1 MKATTKKKRDGS
13 EQVMLGKV
21 IMKEKPARKRARRQ
35 DWQYSRELQRIRE
48 IEKLIRHRHGAMIPD
63 PAGTDDVEMCLAYPR
78 AIALTP
84 RSQDVESWCRK
95 WAPWIDPVTLHT
107 LAALGVNRRWM
118 IKADAVAKMLMVTM
132 ADRSKLGLRTIG
144 ACDMTTAERKDLAKA
159 NKRERDKN
167 RQECKRRNL
176 GMVDRKSQQ
185 AHTLAATKPWE
196 AEGISRRTW
205 FYRQKRDCT
214 ATSRVEINRN
224 GDTSVQ
230 PASQP
235 DLPPAPP
242 QVQIGQSRVAGLSGG
257 LGHHAPAGLQGAAP
271 HGNGDTRDEEAA

>member
-35 DWQYSRELQRIRE
+35 EWDFSRELLRVRE
-48 IEKLIRHRHGAMIPD
+48 IEKIIRFRHGSRIPD
-63 PAGTDDVEMCLAYPR
+63 PSGTDDVDTCLAYLR
-78 AIALTP
+78 AVAMTP
-84 RSQDVESWCRK
+84 RSQDVVSWSSK
-95 WAPWIDPVTLHT
+95 WAPWADPVTVQSI
-107 LAALGVNRRWM
+107 AKLGSGRKWM
-118 IKADAVAKMLMVTM
+118 LKADAVAKLLDVTM
-132 ADRSKLGLRTIG
+132 SLRTALGLHTIG
-144 ACDMTTAERKDLAKA
+144 ACDMATAERKDLAKA
-159 NKRERDKN
+159 NKRERDKG
-167 RQECKRRNL
+167 RQERKRREL

-185 AHTLAATKPWE
+185 AQTLAATKPWE
-196 AEGISRRTW
+196 AEGMSRRTW

-214 ATSRVEINRN
+214 AMSRVEINRN

-235 DLPPAPP
+235 DFPPAPP

-257 LGHHAPAGLQGAAP
+257 LGHHAPAGFQGAAP
-271 HGNGDTRDEEAA
+271 HGSGDSRDEEAA